1 MRKILVVPA
10 LALVALALS
19 AVPVFAQ
26 DRDCRDFLSQQ
37 EAQRFFEQAG
47 PGDPHNLDADND
59 GIACEGLRR
68 VGGRTLPDSSTAPI
82 PRRAAASF
90 VVLAL
95 LGAGGF
101 ALAHRRLRPGV
112 TLS

>member
-10 LALVALALS
+10 LSLVVLALS
-19 AVPVFAQ
+19 AVPVSAQ
-26 DRDCRDFLSQQ
+26 DRDCRDFSTQQ

-82 PRRAAASF
+82 PRRTAASF

-95 LGAGGF
+95 LGGGAFAF
-101 ALAHRRLRPGV
+101 ALRRFRLA
-112 TLS
+112 